1 MFPRSLTGDLTEQP
15 VMDPFEYISSL
26 PSKGIR
32 DLLISAL
39 NVWVDASPEVF
50 PTIKSVIA
58 DVHNLSLM

>member
-1 MFPRSLTGDLTEQP
+1 
-15 VMDPFEYISSL
+15 MDPFEYISSL
-26 PSKGIR
+26 PSKGVR

-39 NVWVDASPEVF
+39 NVWVDVSPEVF